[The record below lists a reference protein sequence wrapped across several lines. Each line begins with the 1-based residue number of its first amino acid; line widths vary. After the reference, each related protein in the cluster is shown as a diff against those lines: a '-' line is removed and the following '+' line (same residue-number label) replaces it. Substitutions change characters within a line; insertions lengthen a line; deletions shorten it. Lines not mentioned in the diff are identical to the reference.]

1 MQFRPQENI
10 RISLDESLKALSEK
24 KKQQKFIAR
33 LEARFV
39 IPCSVLLNFF
49 IPTLMKGLEG

>member
-10 RISLDESLKALSEK
+10 RMSLDESLKALSEK

-33 LEARFV
+33 LEARFI
-39 IPCSVLLNFF
+39 IPVVYNSCLYLH
-49 IPTLMKGLEG
+49 L